1 MHGFLIALERHYSLS
16 STAGILHMK
25 YTKITLFLPVVC
37 YGGSCHSYEK
47 MERNQ
52 ASIQSFL
59 ACLLLLRKKN
69 KRQKIVTLK
78 RLAIGIMFFK
88 VKNNF
93 IKNTHIKKTRVLVR
107 DSDVGCL

>member
-1 MHGFLIALERHYSLS
+1 MEVVIAMKKWSEIRLRFRAFWLAFFFLE
-16 STAGILHMK
+16 
-25 YTKITLFLPVVC
+25 
-37 YGGSCHSYEK
+37 
-47 MERNQ
+47 
-52 ASIQSFL
+52 
-59 ACLLLLRKKN
+59 KKN